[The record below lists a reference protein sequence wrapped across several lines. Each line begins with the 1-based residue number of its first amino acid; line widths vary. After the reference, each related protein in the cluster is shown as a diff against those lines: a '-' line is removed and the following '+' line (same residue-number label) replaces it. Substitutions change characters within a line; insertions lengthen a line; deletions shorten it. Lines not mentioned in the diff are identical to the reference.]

1 MTTKPLMLIML
12 PDSKVFRE
20 GLEKAGIAGHYEIAD
35 VAPGTKPS
43 TDQLQRADV
52 LLAFAAPPG
61 FLAEMPKLKWVQAMT
76 VGVDQWLARK
86 DLSEKLL
93 LTAARGTHRVQ
104 MPENILGALFHITKK
119 FHQIELAQKDAKWAR
134 SMSTPIAGKTL
145 GILGLGSVG
154 QELANKAAAL
164 EMRVIGTK
172 RTGTQVANVEKVYP
186 PGEVDDVLGLSDFVV
201 LLLPVTPKTE
211 NMIDGPRIAKMKKD
225 AWLLNFAR
233 GALIVDDDLIAAVK
247 AKTIAGAIL
256 DVFRTEPL
264 PSEHAFWRTPGIS
277 VLPHIGGLHP
287 TRDRMVSELFTENAR
302 RFATGVPLKETVDRS
317 RGY

>member
-1 MTTKPLMLIML
+1 MTTKPLMLVML
-12 PDSKVFRE
+12 SDSGVFRE
-20 GLEKAGIAGHYEIAD
+20 GLEKAGIAGRFEIVD
-35 VAPGTKPS
+35 VAPGTKPD
-43 TDQLQRADV
+43 TDQMARAEVV
-52 LLAFAAPPG
+52 LAMAVPPG
-61 FLAEMPKLKWVQAMT
+61 LLAEMPKLNWVQAMT
-76 VGVDQWLARK
+76 VGVDQWLART
-86 DLSEKLL
+86 DLSAKML

-119 FHQIELAQKDAKWAR
+119 YHQIELAQKEAKWAR

-145 GILGLGSVG
+145 GILGLGAVG
-154 QELANKAAAL
+154 QELARKAEAL

-172 RTGTQVANVEKVYP
+172 RTGGPVPHVAQVYGAE
-186 PGEVDDVLGLSDFVV
+186 EADQVLADSDFVV
-201 LLLPVTPKTE
+201 LLLPVTPVTE
-211 NMIDGPRIAKMKKD
+211 NMINAARLAKMKND

-247 AKTIAGAIL
+247 SKIIAGALL

-264 PSEHAFWRTPGIS
+264 PAEHPFWRTPGIS

-287 TRDRMVSELFTENAR
+287 TRDRMVAELFTENAR
-302 RFATGVPLKETVDRS
+302 RYLAGEPLKEVVDRA